1 MALLGGEQYA
11 NVKVQAIVCTT
22 AITICKKVG
31 LIRNLAPFDPDKA
44 KKCTRPAIC
53 R

>member
-1 MALLGGEQYA
+1 MAVLGEKQSI
-11 NVKVQAIVCTT
+11 NLKMQAIVCTT

-44 KKCTRPAIC
+44 KKCMCPVVRC
-53 R
+53 